1 MPWRDIA
8 VATVMLVI
16 AVAAFRE
23 SWNMPIFGGQN
34 LTAPG
39 LFPMITA
46 AAIGL
51 LALTVLIRRIPEVL
65 GWRPIRP
72 EAPEEEI
79 GSVAKVVICTLIT
92 AGAVALMR
100 PAGFIVAGM
109 FATAGLMLAGLGRR
123 PKLPEGALILG
134 TALIL
139 PFVMH
144 WVFTQI
150 FLTPL
155 P

>member
-23 SWNMPIFGGQN
+23 SWNMPIFGGQR

-51 LALTVLIRRIPEVL
+51 LALTVLFRRIPEVL
-65 GWRPIRP
+65 GWRSVRP

-123 PKLPEGALILG
+123 PSLSEGTLPVRRQMI
-134 TALIL
+134 
-139 PFVMH
+139 
-144 WVFTQI
+144 
-150 FLTPL
+150 
-155 P
+155 

>member
-16 AVAAFRE
+16 AVVAFRE

-65 GWRPIRP
+65 GWRPMRP

-79 GSVAKVVICTLIT
+79 GSVTKVIICTLIT

-109 FATAGLMLAGLGRR
+109 FATAGLMLTGLGRR
-123 PKLPEGALILG
+123 PNLPEGAMILG

>member
-65 GWRPIRP
+65 GWRPMRP

-79 GSVAKVVICTLIT
+79 GSVTKVIICTLIT

-100 PAGFIVAGM
+100 PAGFLVAGM
-109 FATAGLMLAGLGRR
+109 CATAGLMLTGLGRR
-123 PKLPEGALILG
+123 PNLPEGAVILG

>member
-16 AVAAFRE
+16 ALAAFRE
-23 SWNMPIFGGQN
+23 SWKMPIFGGQN

-51 LALTVLIRRIPEVL
+51 LALTVLIRRIPEAL
-65 GWRPIRP
+65 GWRPIRL
-72 EAPEEEI
+72 EEPAEKI
-79 GSVAKVVICTLIT
+79 GSVSKVIICTLIT

-123 PKLPEGALILG
+123 PNLREGALVLG

>member
-16 AVAAFRE
+16 AVVAFRE
-23 SWNMPIFGGQN
+23 SWNMPIFGGQR

-65 GWRPIRP
+65 GWRPMRP

-79 GSVAKVVICTLIT
+79 GSVTKVIICTLIT

-109 FATAGLMLAGLGRR
+109 FATAGLMLTGLGRR
-123 PKLPEGALILG
+123 PNLPEGAVILG

>member
-23 SWNMPIFGGQN
+23 SWNMPIFGGQR

-65 GWRPIRP
+65 GWRPMRP

-79 GSVAKVVICTLIT
+79 GSVTKVIICTLIT

-109 FATAGLMLAGLGRR
+109 FATAGLMLTGLSRR
-123 PKLPEGALILG
+123 PNLPEGAVILG